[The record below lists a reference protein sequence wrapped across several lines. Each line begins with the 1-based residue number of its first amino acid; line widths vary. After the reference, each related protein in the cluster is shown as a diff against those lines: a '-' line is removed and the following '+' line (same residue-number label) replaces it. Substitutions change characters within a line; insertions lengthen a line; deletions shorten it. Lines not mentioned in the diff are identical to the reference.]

1 MFYTSDNKCL
11 FLSGLNDMNNFIQ
24 IFLFLALGLF
34 LQHIKQFP
42 THIYKVL
49 NKVVL
54 YVCLP
59 AITLYHIPK
68 IRWSNELL
76 FPILSG
82 WISFLLAFAFFH
94 FLGRRLGWSN
104 RLIGCLIL
112 TAGLSNSSFLGYPI
126 IEALFGKKGL
136 ETAILVDQPG
146 TFVVV
151 STLGV
156 FVAAFYSKGSA
167 DSFSIFKKIILF
179 PPFVTFV
186 TACLLNV
193 FEYDLDLNV
202 QSVLLKVGSFV
213 TPLAL
218 LSVGLQLTFDRKS
231 QHWQF
236 LRLGLFFRLIAVPF
250 VILVLYV
257 FILGQHSEAIKI
269 TIMEMAMA
277 PMITGAILAST
288 YGLKP
293 KLSSMMIGFG
303 IPISFITLAV
313 WYCIVHFI

>member
-1 MFYTSDNKCL
+1 
-11 FLSGLNDMNNFIQ
+11 MNNFIL
-24 IFLFLALGLF
+24 IFFFLALGLV

-42 THIYKVL
+42 TRIYKML
-49 NKVVL
+49 NKIVI

-68 IRWSNELL
+68 IKWSNELL
-76 FPILSG
+76 FPIASG
-82 WISFLLAFAFFH
+82 WISFLLAFLFFH

-104 RLIGCLIL
+104 KLIGCLIL

-126 IEALFGKKGL
+126 VEALFGKKGL

-156 FVAAFYSKGSA
+156 FVAAFYSKGSP
-167 DSFSIFKKIILF
+167 DTFSIVKKIVFF
-179 PPFVTFV
+179 PPFITFV
-186 TACLLNV
+186 VACLMNI
-193 FEYDLDLNV
+193 FQYDLNLNL
-202 QSVLLKVGSFV
+202 QFGLLKIGSLV

-231 QHWQF
+231 EHWRF
-236 LRLGLFFRLIAVPF
+236 LRLGLFFRLIITPF
-250 VILVLYV
+250 IILILYV
-257 FILGQHSEAIKI
+257 FILKQHSKAIKI
-269 TIMEMAMA
+269 TIIEMAMA

-303 IPISFITLAV
+303 IPISFLTLAI
-313 WYCIVHFI
+313 WYFLIGFI

>member
-1 MFYTSDNKCL
+1 MS
-11 FLSGLNDMNNFIQ
+11 NFIQ
-24 IFLFLALGLF
+24 IFLFLALGLL
-34 LQHIKQFP
+34 LQRIKRFP
-42 THIYKVL
+42 THLYKVL

-68 IRWSNELL
+68 IKWSNELL

-82 WISFLLAFAFFH
+82 WIGFLLALVFFH

-104 RLIGCLIL
+104 KLIGCLIL
-112 TAGLSNSSFLGYPI
+112 TAGLCNSSFLGYPI

-167 DSFSIFKKIILF
+167 DALSILKKIILF
-179 PPFVTFV
+179 PPFITFLV
-186 TACLLNV
+186 ACLLNV
-193 FEYDLDLNV
+193 LQYDLDTNV
-202 QSVLLKVGSFV
+202 QSVLVKVGSLV

-236 LRLGLFFRLIAVPF
+236 LRLGLFFRLVVVPL

-257 FILGQHSEAIKI
+257 FILKQHSEAIKI

-293 KLSSMMIGFG
+293 RLSSMMIGFG
-303 IPISFITLAV
+303 IPISFITLTI
-313 WYCIVHFI
+313 WYWILSLI

>member
-1 MFYTSDNKCL
+1 
-11 FLSGLNDMNNFIQ
+11 MNNFII
-24 IFLFLALGLF
+24 IFFFLALGLI

-42 THIYKVL
+42 THVYKVL
-49 NKVVL
+49 NKIVI

-59 AITLYHIPK
+59 AITLFHIPK
-68 IRWSNELL
+68 IKWSNELL
-76 FPILSG
+76 FPILAG
-82 WISFLLAFAFFH
+82 WISFFLAFIFFR
-94 FLGRRLGWSN
+94 FLGKRLGWSN
-104 RLIGCLIL
+104 KLIGCLVL

-156 FVAAFYSKGSA
+156 FVAAFYSKGNP
-167 DSFSIFKKIILF
+167 DSLNIFKKIIFF
-179 PPFVTFV
+179 PPFITFV
-186 TACLLNV
+186 VACLMNI
-193 FEYDLDLNV
+193 FQYDLNLNI
-202 QSVLLKVGSFV
+202 QSVLLKIGSLV

-231 QHWQF
+231 QHWRF
-236 LRLGLFFRLIAVPF
+236 LGLGLFFRLIVTPSIIF
-250 VILVLYV
+250 ILYV
-257 FILGQHSEAIKI
+257 FVFNQHSEAIKI
-269 TIMEMAMA
+269 TIMEIAMA

-303 IPISFITLAV
+303 IPISFVTLAI
-313 WYCIVHFI
+313 WYFVVSFI